1 MPTNYTRNNDNRIFI
16 AQVNKKQMIFAF
28 ETQLEVKSWKAAI
41 EDAKTLYI
49 QTRNGGKSPIANE
62 IAVIACSLLY

>member
-1 MPTNYTRNNDNRIFI
+1 M
-16 AQVNKKQMIFAF
+16 VFAF

-62 IAVIACSLLY
+62 IAVTTWSL